1 MENMHFTPW
10 HLRDRTR
17 GWKSELARTV
27 QSNFFYSFLF
37 LPKHKR
43 QAIIDIYSFCRD
55 VDDIVDEIDDEAG
68 SSGTHRSNEHS
79 NRARQALDQWRA
91 ELDRVFAGQP
101 TSSLGIRIRNV
112 LDQFPMPQSYF
123 NELILGC
130 EMDLDHKRYETFDD
144 LYQYCYR
151 VASITGL
158 MCVEIFTYQS
168 EKTREYAVNLGIALQ
183 LTNILRDL
191 KEDAGRGRIY
201 LPQEDLRR
209 FGHREEDLLAGL
221 LNNSYRDLMK
231 FEVARARDYYR
242 QADDA
247 LPVED
252 RSTLTAAITM
262 GKIYSRLLDQIEE
275 AEFDVFN
282 HEIRLHRPERFIIA
296 LGEWA
301 RAGIAGHGA

>member
-43 QAIIDIYSFCRD
+43 QAIIDIYSFCREI
-55 VDDIVDEIDDEAG
+55 DDIVDEIDDEAG
-68 SSGTHRSNEHS
+68 SSGTHRSNENS
-79 NRARQALDQWRA
+79 NRARHALNQWRA
-91 ELDRVFAGQP
+91 ELDRVFAGQQTP
-101 TSSLGIRIRNV
+101 SLGTRIRNV
-112 LDQFPMPQSYF
+112 LDQFPMPQNYF

-130 EMDLDHKRYETFDD
+130 EMDLDRKRYETFDD

-168 EKTREYAVNLGIALQ
+168 VKTREYAVNLGIALQ

-221 LNNSYRDLMK
+221 LNNSHRDLMK

>member
-17 GWKSELARTV
+17 GLKSELARTV

-79 NRARQALDQWRA
+79 NRAHQALDQWRA
-91 ELDRVFAGQP
+91 ELDRVFAGRP

-168 EKTREYAVNLGIALQ
+168 VKTREYAINLGIALQ

-201 LPQEDLRR
+201 LPLEDLRR
-209 FGHREEDLLAGL
+209 FGYREDDLLAGL
-221 LNNSYRDLMK
+221 LDDSYRNLMK
-231 FEVARARDYYR
+231 FEVARARDFYR

>member
-43 QAIIDIYSFCRD
+43 QAIIDIYSFCREI
-55 VDDIVDEIDDEAG
+55 DDIVDEIDDEAG
-68 SSGTHRSNEHS
+68 SSGTHRSNENS

-91 ELDRVFAGQP
+91 ELDRVFAGRP

-112 LDQFPMPQSYF
+112 LDQFPMPQNYF

-130 EMDLDHKRYETFDD
+130 EMDLDRKRYETFDD

-168 EKTREYAVNLGIALQ
+168 VKTREYAVNLGIALQ

-221 LNNSYRDLMK
+221 LNNSHRDLMK

>member
-43 QAIIDIYSFCRD
+43 QAIIDIYSFCREI
-55 VDDIVDEIDDEAG
+55 DDIVDEIDDEAG
-68 SSGTHRSNEHS
+68 SSGSHRSNENS
-79 NRARQALDQWRA
+79 NRARQALNQWRA

-112 LDQFPMPQSYF
+112 LDQFPMPQNYF

-130 EMDLDHKRYETFDD
+130 EMDLDRKRYETFDD

-168 EKTREYAVNLGIALQ
+168 VKTREYAVNLGIALQ

-209 FGHREEDLLAGL
+209 FGHR
-221 LNNSYRDLMK
+221 
-231 FEVARARDYYR
+231 
-242 QADDA
+242 
-247 LPVED
+247 
-252 RSTLTAAITM
+252 
-262 GKIYSRLLDQIEE
+262 
-275 AEFDVFN
+275 
-282 HEIRLHRPERFIIA
+282 
-296 LGEWA
+296 
-301 RAGIAGHGA
+301 